1 MKLLHKLSSGSG
13 LVTFALALII
23 VFLAFLGVSYLLEKP
38 PVVKDLKLTNLSDS
52 SVTVTYLTEEPS
64 VGSVIVSTTNNFDI
78 LGQFSK
84 VKFYD
89 DRDDGVARKTHHVTI
104 KGMLPEALYYFRIS
118 SGFKNAD
125 VTYPSIETATTP
137 DTLRTPDPSY
147 AKLTNQTNSDA
158 LVFYTLNNG
167 TLQSTYL
174 NSDSAF
180 TIDKANIKTADLK
193 GNITYKEGDEINV
206 TVVDGGG
213 STRTLKTKVGEDQ
226 PINMQGFIDQTDG
239 TSSTNLNKSL
249 VSGVYAQGCNVREYP
264 ERYCQETKDG
274 LCCKSAVRTIKQ
286 NADCSYSTTGDGMDS
301 QSHDCSGNKAAEAN
315 KSTTTTDTKASSSG
329 QSNEADKGCGTN
341 RVVTYKKDLNCD
353 TGKKI
358 KVWVNEV
365 CANGKITLQPGDAT
379 SEPCGE
385 LTTTQAG
392 GLSKGGLSQTT
403 QEAAKKAEED
413 AKAKATPKDSGAQP
427 QEGTLT
433 QKAAEALREVI
444 CGDGSEPKVCYG
456 GYQFLCS
463 KTSISPTLEKCDS
476 DLVKANDVC
485 NGKGMVDVG
494 VIEPVCASNG
504 YIYNCKRGDGVKTET
519 KCTPPQKNYDSLCP
533 ARTSDSDYSTKSFC
547 NPENSYTYNCINGK
561 AERSENKCTPEVVD
575 PICKNLSNNTSQDY
589 CNGADGK
596 YYSCPQG
603 NKSTKATPTG
613 AKCNVDPAKF
623 KEEGEAE
630 CAKEK
635 SKQTPKIICTGG
647 PSGGQAAYNDYRF
660 SVTYKSTL
668 TGNTETKNCAE
679 TSLKEDCAKSDKI
692 CTSGVGCMPKVAVKS
707 GTDISATLP
716 VTVAI
721 TLIGR
726 CSPTAQNCD
735 SNAKPYDGSYTC
747 TKDGVT
753 NECCD
758 GKVKG
763 NGTSLGKKTQSWCDT
778 SGALNNSIVSP
789 ASAQAVLGTSDST
802 ATEVKVD
809 SSGKYK
815 VTDVKGYQ
823 IVNSEVWVLDT
834 GTANTGSLKFF
845 EDKNRN
851 SIKDEGEEYITTPLE
866 VKVEK
871 QSDVVKYE
879 FVAGWNLISYNLAEG
894 STASKLI
901 SSINGFGGYA
911 THVATYTT
919 GSWMMYSERAGQ
931 KLGSDFKLV
940 PGKGYFVKVIKP
952 VTMYIEGKLVEKDQS
967 IYLNTGWN
975 LVGLRSTVTGAKN
988 LIEEVNKTP
997 ALNLDTVTRLESGRY
1012 ENLVSDGTTF
1022 YGNDFELKSEKGYFI
1037 RLKKGGASWMKK

>member
-1 MKLLHKLSSGSG
+1 MYSIYVYIIIYISMKLFKKLSGGSG

-38 PVVKDLKLTNLSDS
+38 PVVKDLKLTNISDS
-52 SVTVTYLTEEPS
+52 SVTVTYLTEEPT
-64 VGSVIVSTTNNFDI
+64 VGSVIVSTSNNFDI
-78 LGQFSK
+78 VGQFSK
-84 VKFYD
+84 AKFYD
-89 DRDDGVARKTHHVTI
+89 DRGDGVARKTHHVTI
-104 KGMLPEALYYFRIS
+104 KGMLPEALYYFRIT

-125 VTYPSIETATTP
+125 VTYPNIETATTP

-147 AKLTNQTNSDA
+147 ARLTNQTNSDA
-158 LVFYTLNNG
+158 LVFYSLNNG

-180 TIDKANIKTADLK
+180 SIDKANIKTADLK
-193 GNITYKEGDEINV
+193 ESITYKEGDEINV
-206 TVVDGGG
+206 TVVDAGG

-239 TSSTNLNKSL
+239 ASSTNLNKSL
-249 VSGVYAQGCNVREYP
+249 VGAVFAGACNERQYP

-286 NADCSYSTTGDGMDS
+286 KTDCSYETTSDGADS
-301 QSHDCSGNKAAEAN
+301 QSHDCNPKKPAEAN
-315 KSTTTTDTKASSSG
+315 KSTVTTDTNASNSG
-329 QSNEADKGCGTN
+329 QSNEADKGCGSN
-341 RVVTYKKDLNCD
+341 RVVTYKKDKHCD

-358 KVWVNEV
+358 FVWVNEV

-385 LTTTQAG
+385 LTTSQAG
-392 GLSKGGLSQTT
+392 GLSKDGKTQTT
-403 QEAAKKAEED
+403 QDAAKKAEEA
-413 AKAKATPKDSGAQP
+413 AKTPKDVDVKPAESKLDP
-427 QEGTLT
+427 
-433 QKAAEALREVI
+433 KAAESIKALCKGNTTIGKIVTDSDGCEYI
-444 CGDGSEPKVCYG
+444 CAYENASRTSKACPSDLLDPVCKSKSSEIKVKTTSICIGNAAMITTDKSVDKVSCGSEVKRQVCTSEETCVESRG
-456 GYQFLCS
+456 CVSNSSS
-463 KTSISPTLEKCDS
+463 KLT
-476 DLVKANDVC
+476 
-485 NGKGMVDVG
+485 
-494 VIEPVCASNG
+494 
-504 YIYNCKRGDGVKTET
+504 GDT
-519 KCTPPQKNYDSLCP
+519 KIAY
-533 ARTSDSDYSTKSFC
+533 
-547 NPENSYTYNCINGK
+547 ENF
-561 AERSENKCTPEVVD
+561 
-575 PICKNLSNNTSQDY
+575 CKNLEVEVIKCDDKDNKALYYKDYKGVYTYMSGDKEINENCPSAGGNRLLDIKNCGTTSHCEEGKGCQP
-589 CNGADGK
+589 NVTKPTGTSVTGSGAVTGTATISGTSIISPSVAVTTLYGGCHPAGDLKYEGKPYAPAGSTRVEKDGK
-596 YYSCPQG
+596 IQDCCKFGSGIIEGAVKNVMVCSNYS
-603 NKSTKATPTG
+603 
-613 AKCNVDPAKF
+613 
-623 KEEGEAE
+623 
-630 CAKEK
+630 
-635 SKQTPKIICTGG
+635 
-647 PSGGQAAYNDYRF
+647 RF
-660 SVTYKSTL
+660 S
-668 TGNTETKNCAE
+668 N
-679 TSLKEDCAKSDKI
+679 
-692 CTSGVGCMPKVAVKS
+692 
-707 GTDISATLP
+707 
-716 VTVAI
+716 AI
-721 TLIGR
+721 V
-726 CSPTAQNCD
+726 P
-735 SNAKPYDGSYTC
+735 
-747 TKDGVT
+747 
-753 NECCD
+753 
-758 GKVKG
+758 
-763 NGTSLGKKTQSWCDT
+763 
-778 SGALNNSIVSP
+778 P

-809 SSGKYK
+809 STGKYK

-988 LIEEVNKTP
+988 LIEEVNKTT

-1022 YGNDFELKSEKGYFI
+1022 YGNDFELKSEKGYFV
-1037 RLKKGGASWMKK
+1037 RLKKGGASWKK